1 MSRGFLGDEKVMQ
14 SANTRN
20 CGRVFLSET
29 TENEDGN
36 DKLWV
41 EVIIVT
47 SLDSDDT
54 VDVLTANDND
64 VNILY
69 GIWVFHILLLLMVK
83 KGIHYMQL

>member
-1 MSRGFLGDEKVMQ
+1 MSRGFLGDEKIIQ

-47 SLDSDDT
+47 FFDAVAT
-54 VDVLTANDND
+54 AVVLKASNNDLKLGETRIIN
-64 VNILY
+64 
-69 GIWVFHILLLLMVK
+69 FA
-83 KGIHYMQL
+83 

>member
-1 MSRGFLGDEKVMQ
+1 MDDNG
-14 SANTRN
+14 
-20 CGRVFLSET
+20 
-29 TENEDGN
+29 
-36 DKLWV
+36 KLWV
-41 EVIIVT
+41 EVIIVS

>member
-1 MSRGFLGDEKVMQ
+1 MGGSDH
-14 SANTRN
+14 SDH
-20 CGRVFLSET
+20 S
-29 TENEDGN
+29 
-36 DKLWV
+36 
-41 EVIIVT
+41 